1 MKIKYRSRAPLRL
14 GLAGGGSDVS
24 PYCDK
29 YGGLVL
35 NATINHYAH
44 CTIEPLEES
53 LVEFHALDINCVESH
68 IASSY
73 LKPDGGLDLHRDTYN
88 LIVERFNGGK
98 ALALRMFTRC
108 DAPPGSGLGSSST
121 LVVAM
126 VQAYMDWLRLPLGEY
141 DVARLA
147 FEVERLRL
155 KQAGGRQDQYAAA
168 FGGVNFMEFHPG
180 EHVVINPLRVKDWIM
195 NEFESSLVLYN
206 SSVSRVSSSIID
218 EQASRVLDHNKSAI
232 DATDSIKDD
241 ALKMKDSL
249 LKGDLE
255 RVGEILNR
263 SWNSKKLLAS
273 SISNSSLDE
282 TIIAAR
288 RAGAY
293 AAKISGAGGGGFMMF
308 LVEPSRRLEVE
319 SVLAKRDGKLLPFRF
334 SPRGAESWTVKS

>member
-1 MKIKYRSRAPLRL
+1 
-14 GLAGGGSDVS
+14 
-24 PYCDK
+24 
-29 YGGLVL
+29 
-35 NATINHYAH
+35 
-44 CTIEPLEES
+44 
-53 LVEFHALDINCVESH
+53 
-68 IASSY
+68 
-73 LKPDGGLDLHRDTYN
+73 
-88 LIVERFNGGK
+88 
-98 ALALRMFTRC
+98 
-108 DAPPGSGLGSSST
+108 
-121 LVVAM
+121 
-126 VQAYMDWLRLPLGEY
+126 
-141 DVARLA
+141 
-147 FEVERLRL
+147 
-155 KQAGGRQDQYAAA
+155 
-168 FGGVNFMEFHPG
+168 MEFHPG